1 MTTDSENAKAML
13 IDYHIGS
20 LDKASQ
26 ALLANSV
33 EMPADNASK
42 REVFLQHKTWT
53 KAILTAKRNVSHDSK
68 IFTFDLEHVE
78 QTLGLPVG
86 QHLMMRLRDPVT
98 REAILRAY
106 TPLSTNSTRGKLEVL
121 IKVYRATQNHKGG
134 RMTQALDAIPL
145 GHFVDFKGP
154 HGKFEYLGRGL
165 CTVSGHERLVRRF
178 IMVCGG
184 SGITPIFAVLRAI
197 LTDPEDLTFCVVL
210 DGNRTEEDILCKA
223 ELDEM
228 VSRNK
233 DRCRITHVLSQPGP
247 AWTGERGRID
257 KDLVTRELE
266 HRAKGGENGEDIILV
281 CGPTPLE
288 ESVLAIFT
296 SIGWKKENML
306 FF

>member
-13 IDYHIGS
+13 IDYHIGT

-26 ALLANSV
+26 ALLANEV
-33 EMPADNASK
+33 ETPAESTPK
-42 REVFLQHKTWT
+42 REVFLQHRTWT

-68 IFTFDLEHVE
+68 IFTFDLEHAE
-78 QTLGLPVG
+78 QILGLPVG

-106 TPLSTNSTRGKLEVL
+106 TPLSTNSTRGKLDVL

-134 RMTQALDAIPL
+134 RMTQALDTIPL

-165 CTVSGHERLVRRF
+165 CTVSGHKRRVRRF
-178 IMVCGG
+178 VMVCGG
-184 SGITPIFAVLRAI
+184 SGITPVFAVLRAI
-197 LTDPEDLTFCVVL
+197 LTDHEDPTFCVVL

-223 ELDEM
+223 ELDKMASQNE
-228 VSRNK
+228 
-233 DRCRITHVLSQPGP
+233 DRCRITYVLSQPGP

-266 HRAKGGENGEDIILV
+266 YRVKGDGEDIVLV
-281 CGPTPLE
+281 CGPAPLE

-296 SIGWKKENML
+296 SIGWKKDDMV